1 MPIYEYLCNS
11 CGVRKEHI
19 QKMSDAPIR
28 TCPECGSAEYAKLIS
43 AAGFQLKGS
52 GWYVTDFKNKPAP
65 VTAKSEKSD
74 AQAQSSES
82 KTDASAAS
90 ESNSKTDSTP
100 STAKSNETRASVTT
114 PTVAD

>member
-19 QKMSDAPIR
+19 QKMSDTPIKA
-28 TCPECGSAEYAKLIS
+28 CPECGSAEYAKLIS

-65 VTAKSEKSD
+65 VAAKSEKSD
-74 AQAQSSES
+74 AQAQSPES
-82 KTDASAAS
+82 KTDSKAVS
-90 ESNSKTDSTP
+90 ESNSKTDATP
-100 STAKSNETRASVTT
+100 SMAKPNETKTSVTT
-114 PTVAD
+114 PAAAD

>member
-28 TCPECGSAEYAKLIS
+28 TCPKCGGTEYNKLIS

-65 VTAKSEKSD
+65 VAAKSEKSD
-74 AQAQSSES
+74 TQAQSPES
-82 KTDASAAS
+82 KTDSKAVS
-90 ESNSKTDSTP
+90 ESNSKTDATP
-100 STAKSNETRASVTT
+100 PTAKSNETRTSVTT
-114 PTVAD
+114 PTAAD